1 MGKCKFLETI
11 DHPLLCKYIDTRI
24 SKIDEN
30 KILVIEECYTEN
42 LYDIINLKTIESV
55 KFSLDNLTNI
65 AFKVL
70 KALKYLKD
78 E

>member
-1 MGKCKFLETI
+1 M
-11 DHPLLCKYIDTRI
+11 
-24 SKIDEN
+24 
-30 KILVIEECYTEN
+30 IEECYTEN